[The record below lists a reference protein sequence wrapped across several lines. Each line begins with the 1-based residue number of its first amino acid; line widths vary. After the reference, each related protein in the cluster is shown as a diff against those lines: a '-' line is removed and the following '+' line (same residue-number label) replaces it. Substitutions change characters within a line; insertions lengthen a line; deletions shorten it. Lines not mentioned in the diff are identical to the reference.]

1 MQKNP
6 RYVSPGRGFLVVGL
20 RIDRLY
26 MSCLGELKEIIVREG
41 FPPERPWRAKRRTIG
56 ACEVNEE
63 QISMLRLRDKN
74 CRTDG

>member
-6 RYVSPGRGFLVVGL
+6 RYVSTGRGFLVVDL

-26 MSCLGELKEIIVREG
+26 MSCLSKLKEIIVREG
-41 FPPERPWRAKRRTIG
+41 FLSRQPWQAKRRTIG

-63 QISMLRLRDKN
+63 PMLFLEDESYD
-74 CRTDG
+74 TGE